1 MVELVIIGNGFDRA
15 HGYETLYSHFIDW
28 YIKKSYA
35 ISEKSGWVTLDHSL
49 IKIKKLGP
57 YLFNVKGELDRE
69 KLTHEYKHDFFKEI
83 VENHKS
89 STWEGI
95 EREYFLY
102 LYKTV
107 TNKHKFDPGADE
119 NPDDYDETLI
129 NKKVKDLNSCLSIIK
144 NELLEYLEYK
154 TPKNFLGVDLNG
166 SILDS
171 LNIFFAKCKIDITQ
185 KASARELSDYKI
197 VLLNFNYTNTARGYY
212 SHFINKYGIRDNA
225 FLIDIHGN
233 LTDIN
238 SIIFGYGDE
247 SDKRYSELEEIGDND
262 ILSNFKSFDYFHSRA
277 YSSLIG
283 LLENQEYN
291 IHIMGHSCGVSDRVL
306 LKELFCADN
315 CKKIQIYYYKKDDE
329 TNDYKEKTMNISR
342 IFPLDQKA
350 KMRKKIV
357 NIKDCKPL

>member
-1 MVELVIIGNGFDRA
+1 M
-15 HGYETLYSHFIDW
+15 
-28 YIKKSYA
+28 
-35 ISEKSGWVTLDHSL
+35 
-49 IKIKKLGP
+49 
-57 YLFNVKGELDRE
+57 
-69 KLTHEYKHDFFKEI
+69 
-83 VENHKS
+83 
-89 STWEGI
+89 
-95 EREYFLY
+95 
-102 LYKTV
+102 
-107 TNKHKFDPGADE
+107 
-119 NPDDYDETLI
+119 
-129 NKKVKDLNSCLSIIK
+129 
-144 NELLEYLEYK
+144 
-154 TPKNFLGVDLNG
+154 
-166 SILDS
+166 
-171 LNIFFAKCKIDITQ
+171 
-185 KASARELSDYKI
+185 
-197 VLLNFNYTNTARGYY
+197 
-212 SHFINKYGIRDNA
+212 RDNA

-233 LTDIN
+233 LSDIN

-315 CKKIQIYYYKKDDE
+315 CKKIQIYYYKKEDG